1 MHNVLAILVRFWKQ
15 ENTHMYINSVKV
27 FPSFLVLPKEESN
40 QIFMQIARSLHWYI
54 SHFRW
59 VGTGLREA
67 VWALVLRRCPQ
78 AAAQASSRISPAIIQ
93 ANVQAIFRHPRL
105 LPKRKSFL
113 KGKTFTVMLL
123 KRFLC
128 LWAHLK
134 SPSPHRTI
142 KDRGSF
148 SLAYLTVRLLI
159 LLFAVFNVLHLQRPL
174 QPFIDF

>member
-1 MHNVLAILVRFWKQ
+1 
-15 ENTHMYINSVKV
+15 MYINSVKV
-27 FPSFLVLPKEESN
+27 FSSFLVLPKEESN

-67 VWALVLRRCPQ
+67 VWALELRRRCPQ
-78 AAAQASSRISPAIIQ
+78 AAVQASSRISPAIIQ

-105 LPKRKSFL
+105 LKRKRLCL
-113 KGKTFTVMLL
+113 KGKKTFITAVMLLNL

-134 SPSPHRTI
+134 SPSPRRTI
-142 KDRGSF
+142 KDTGSF

-159 LLFAVFNVLHLQRPL
+159 LLFTVFTVLHLQRPL